1 MMLGLEQYLQ
11 HRPNPFSS
19 RNTYD
24 DSDSGYDD
32 TAVSSG
38 LLSEDITDVDENPEI
53 DIRKHEPEGKNK
65 PLNLLHLLSG
75 KQNSKK
81 KPQKKDSKAERSKEG
96 TDELTDLS
104 SSKLELEV
112 SFPKPESLEQLEQK
126 MYDSKKSMSA
136 MDLLRA
142 RTKKKNESFIS
153 PDEHVEI
160 VSDND
165 SLDEPVEVLEERP
178 VNAVAVR
185 DIFSNFAPKKT
196 KGKDGKW
203 RLNVRFK
210 ISPARLAE
218 IKKFEDPFRTRG
230 NVGSGTSMLNT
241 LMKKRP
247 SKMVTLRLSP
257 EFLQSIQKSLNPL
270 YTKSSGIKTGK
281 SANSVFAQMMQTAS
295 ISAYPKLTP
304 LQKAKELDPPDIE
317 RGIMH
322 VYETDTCNTRQHC
335 FEQLSPKA
343 IKNITFHMDGSFFA
357 TYEIDE
363 ATKRKRSLIHITTTN
378 TEDICDFVADRSP
391 LAFEEETHIRIYKD
405 FIQNHSPESNRL
417 WPDKFS
423 PKSTDQL
430 LLDPQTKYTLRRWI
444 ENAFAILKTQSTKTP
459 RNIKIKEQ
467 KQRRQKMQDFIVDD
481 FEEDSEETE
490 EDVFV
495 PVLILEGQSGSGKS
509 AAVYAAMNSL
519 NGYVHEINSGQ
530 NRSRRELYGPLKEF
544 CTTNIINKNDQE
556 KSFQRGLV
564 FFEDCDVLFEQDKTF
579 WTAVQDVINFSK
591 RPLVISVQ
599 DSTVIPRSIY
609 EQAQEQNAILT
620 FENHDTAAFEQYVW
634 LCCFSQGFDLTQ
646 NALSWVTAQSGKYA
660 HDVRK
665 ALMQCQWICSADE
678 DLSSDEVLT
687 LDIQADEPDDTKI
700 ESLESLALVC
710 DLHSEADTIE
720 LNMRSSKLQE
730 HHPNELLDI
739 YTVDDGQMLRPFP
752 EPEEC
757 NIGTYLKELVPH
769 EVKLPEERFKFNQIR
784 ETTLTF
790 LASRT
795 RKLPKAIQEYQSF
808 RTSTRS
814 RSNESSFDLPIF
826 DVQGLPETSICYSM
840 NKTPFIVELAAFS
853 RDWAR
858 FQNSLFHVERQRRQN
873 GEDLNLQQYLGWR
886 KFQSGTLDILK
897 TFFTRN
903 VELDQ
908 SSSRF

>member
-11 HRPNPFSS
+11 HRPDPFSS

-38 LLSEDITDVDENPEI
+38 LLSEDITDVDEKPDI
-53 DIRKHEPEGKNK
+53 DIRKHESEGKNK

-81 KPQKKDSKAERSKEG
+81 KPQKKDTKPEKKEG
-96 TDELTDLS
+96 PDELTDLP
-104 SSKLELEV
+104 SSKLESEV

-142 RTKKKNESFIS
+142 RKKEKNESLIN
-153 PDEHVEI
+153 PEEHVEI
-160 VSDND
+160 VSEND
-165 SLDEPVEVLEERP
+165 SIDEPVEILEERP

-203 RLNVRFK
+203 RLNVKLK
-210 ISPARLAE
+210 INPAKLAE

-247 SKMVTLRLSP
+247 SKMVTLRLP
-257 EFLQSIQKSLNPL
+257 LEFLQSIQKSLNPL
-270 YTKSSGIKTGK
+270 YTKSSGIMSGK

-304 LQKAKELDPPDIE
+304 LQKAKELDPPDID

-343 IKNITFHMDGSFFA
+343 TKNIPFLIDGSFFA
-357 TYEIDE
+357 TYDIGES
-363 ATKRKRSLIHITTTN
+363 TKRKKSLTHITTTN
-378 TEDICDFVADRSP
+378 TEDVCDFVGDRAP

-405 FIQNHSPESNRL
+405 FIQNHFPESNRL

-423 PKSTDQL
+423 PKSTDHL
-430 LLDPQTKYTLRRWI
+430 LLDHQTKYTLRRWI

-467 KQRRQKMQDFIVDD
+467 KQRRQKMHDFIVDD

-609 EQAQEQNAILT
+609 EQAHEQNAILT
-620 FENHDTAAFEQYVW
+620 FENHDTSAFEQYVW

-687 LDIQADEPDDTKI
+687 LDVLADKPKSSQID
-700 ESLESLALVC
+700 SLESLALIC

-720 LNMRSSKLQE
+720 LNMRSNKLQE

-739 YTVDDGQMLRPFP
+739 YTVDDGQMLRPSP

-769 EVKLPEERFKFNQIR
+769 EVKLPEEKLKFNEIR
-784 ETTLTF
+784 EVTLTF

-795 RKLPKAIQEYQSF
+795 RKLPKAIQDYQSF

-840 NKTPFIVELAAFS
+840 NKTPFLVELAAFS

>member
-1 MMLGLEQYLQ
+1 MMSGSEQYLQ

-104 SSKLELEV
+104 SSKSESEV

-700 ESLESLALVC
+700 ESLESLASVC

-720 LNMRSSKLQE
+720 SNMRSSKLQE

-814 RSNESSFDLPIF
+814 RSNESSFDSPIF
-826 DVQGLPETSICYSM
+826 DVQGLPETSICY
-840 NKTPFIVELAAFS
+840 
-853 RDWAR
+853 
-858 FQNSLFHVERQRRQN
+858 
-873 GEDLNLQQYLGWR
+873 NLLY
-886 KFQSGTLDILK
+886 
-897 TFFTRN
+897 
-903 VELDQ
+903 
-908 SSSRF
+908 

>member
-1 MMLGLEQYLQ
+1 MMSGSEQYLQ

-104 SSKLELEV
+104 SSKSESEV

-700 ESLESLALVC
+700 ESLESLASVC

-720 LNMRSSKLQE
+720 SNMRSSKLQE

-769 EVKLPEERFKFNQIR
+769 EVKLPEERNYIDFLGLENK
-784 ETTLTF
+784 ETTKGNPGVSEL
-790 LASRT
+790 SYVHQ
-795 RKLPKAIQEYQSF
+795 K
-808 RTSTRS
+808 
-814 RSNESSFDLPIF
+814 
-826 DVQGLPETSICYSM
+826 SI
-840 NKTPFIVELAAFS
+840 K
-853 RDWAR
+853 
-858 FQNSLFHVERQRRQN
+858 
-873 GEDLNLQQYLGWR
+873 
-886 KFQSGTLDILK
+886 
-897 TFFTRN
+897 
-903 VELDQ
+903 
-908 SSSRF
+908 